1 MAEREWGDR
10 SRLPR
15 LEDIP
20 VVQQGY
26 DPGAV
31 ADAFDA
37 FYRHAAQ
44 LDATLD
50 VLESVD
56 TFRKEA
62 SDLRADI
69 RALRASAWGPL
80 PGRQTWAAGYAVRA
94 SAQRGGF
101 LDVAPRIAVEAAFI
115 ILVAVGAAIA
125 DLGTTTVV
133 LVVVAAWLVVGL
145 AEVLASLTRETAP
158 PPMLRPAPAP
168 PPAPTTVE
176 PAVADVAAD
185 PWEAEAPPGPEPE
198 PEPEP
203 VPEPVA
209 EEPEPEPEPV
219 AAEPAEPRRRFRR
232 RRVEK
237 AEEEPAESEA
247 EPLLTDAL
255 HPAVSPD
262 GHEET
267 GSIPVVEEQQ
277 AEQRAPAAPTG
288 GRRRGRR

>member
-1 MAEREWGDR
+1 MAEREWGVR

-50 VLESVD
+50 VLESVE

-62 SDLRADI
+62 GDLRADI
-69 RALRASAWGPL
+69 RALRAAAWGPL

-145 AEVLASLTRETAP
+145 AEVLASLTRQTAP

-168 PPAPTTVE
+168 PPAPTIVE
-176 PAVADVAAD
+176 PAVAEAPQD
-185 PWEAEAPPGPEPE
+185 PWEAEAP
-198 PEPEP
+198 
-203 VPEPVA
+203 PEPVA
-209 EEPEPEPEPV
+209 EEPEPDPVAEEPEPEPV
-219 AAEPAEPRRRFRR
+219 AEEPAEPRRRFWQGRD
-232 RRVEK
+232 EA
-237 AEEEPAESEA
+237 AEEAP

-255 HPAVSPD
+255 RPAVSPD

-267 GSIPVVEEQQ
+267 GALPVAEEPE
-277 AEQRAPAAPTG
+277 AEPAVA
-288 GRRRGRR
+288 RRRGRR

>member
-1 MAEREWGDR
+1 VPEREWGDR

-50 VLESVD
+50 VLESVE

-62 SDLRADI
+62 GDLRADI

-145 AEVLASLTRETAP
+145 AEVLASLTRQTAP
-158 PPMLRPAPAP
+158 PPMLRPAPVP

-176 PAVADVAAD
+176 PAPAADVAAD
-185 PWEAEAPPGPEPE
+185 PWEVEAPPEPE
-198 PEPEP
+198 PEPEL
-203 VPEPVA
+203 
-209 EEPEPEPEPV
+209 EPEPEPEPV
-219 AAEPAEPRRRFRR
+219 AEEPAQPRRRFRR
-232 RRVEK
+232 RREEA
-237 AEEEPAESEA
+237 AEEAPAESQE
-247 EPLLTDAL
+247 ERLLTDAL
-255 HPAVSPD
+255 HPTVSPD

-267 GSIPVVEEQQ
+267 GSIPVVGEME
-277 AEQRAPAAPTG
+277 AEQRTPAAPTA

>member
-50 VLESVD
+50 VLESVE

-62 SDLRADI
+62 GDLRADI

-145 AEVLASLTRETAP
+145 AEVLASLTRQTAP
-158 PPMLRPAPAP
+158 PPLLRPAPAP

-176 PAVADVAAD
+176 PPVVEAAAD
-185 PWEAEAPPGPEPE
+185 PWESEAPPEPVTEEPE
-198 PEPEP
+198 LVPEP

-209 EEPEPEPEPV
+209 EEPV
-219 AAEPAEPRRRFRR
+219 EPRRRFWRR
-232 RRVEK
+232 R
-237 AEEEPAESEA
+237 EEPGEEAA

-255 HPAVSPD
+255 RPAVSAEA
-262 GHEET
+262 HEET
-267 GSIPVVEEQQ
+267 GTLAPVEEDAAEEPE
-277 AEQRAPAAPTG
+277 AEQREPAVAR
-288 GRRRGRR
+288 RRRGRR

>member
-1 MAEREWGDR
+1 VPEREWGDR

-50 VLESVD
+50 VLESVE

-62 SDLRADI
+62 GDLRADI

-145 AEVLASLTRETAP
+145 AEVLASLTRQTAP
-158 PPMLRPAPAP
+158 PPMLRPAPVP

-176 PAVADVAAD
+176 PAPAADVAAD
-185 PWEAEAPPGPEPE
+185 PWEVEAPPEPE
-198 PEPEP
+198 PEL
-203 VPEPVA
+203 
-209 EEPEPEPEPV
+209 EPEPEPEPV
-219 AAEPAEPRRRFRR
+219 AEEPAQPRRRFRR
-232 RRVEK
+232 RREEA
-237 AEEEPAESEA
+237 AEEAPAESQE
-247 EPLLTDAL
+247 ERLLTDAL
-255 HPAVSPD
+255 HPTVSPD

-267 GSIPVVEEQQ
+267 GSIPVVGEME
-277 AEQRAPAAPTG
+277 AEQRTPAAPTA